1 VLRYVKGTLDFGILY
16 SRSKDPR
23 LCGYTDSDWA
33 DSVDDRKSTSGYVF
47 NLGTGAVTWTS
58 KKTACSRPFID
69 RSRVSRSIERC
80 MRGSLAQ
87 EDVIRYADVAERAY
101 TLVL

>member
-1 VLRYVKGTLDFGILY
+1 VGIQIQIGQVLLMTENPLLDMSSALARC
-16 SRSKDPR
+16 SHMDQQE
-23 LCGYTDSDWA
+23 
-33 DSVDDRKSTSGYVF
+33 
-47 NLGTGAVTWTS
+47 
-58 KKTACSRPFID
+58 TACNRPFID

-87 EDVIRYADVAERAY
+87 EDVIRYADAAERAY